1 MPIVRAAVVRE
12 AVVVGVVDGVVVVL
26 LVGVIA
32 DVVVFAVS
40 VVKIVVVAVVI
51 VVTIVVVAV
60 VRGRAV
66 DPVMKIAPSDMT
78 SGMKTATS
86 MELFCVCARKNG
98 VSFSAKTN
106 ELGGMLVQRSGE
118 IISQFLFN
126 SGLKAIRDHFSIRA
140 GSMKRFD
147 QLQSLE
153 YLYMTVLYI
162 EFILLLFVHFSHFH
176 FSFLNFS
183 P

>member
-1 MPIVRAAVVRE
+1 
-12 AVVVGVVDGVVVVL
+12 
-26 LVGVIA
+26 
-32 DVVVFAVS
+32 
-40 VVKIVVVAVVI
+40 
-51 VVTIVVVAV
+51 
-60 VRGRAV
+60 
-66 DPVMKIAPSDMT
+66 MT

-153 YLYMTVLYI
+153 SFYMTVLYI
-162 EFILLLFVHFSHFH
+162 EFILFLFLHFSHFYFLFSKFLSLAFYNSFFFFFFRIFLMLFLTISCLFLCFLFFCFLFIIFFL
-176 FSFLNFS
+176 FSFCAAVSFIL
-183 P
+183 